1 MFSKANTSW
10 YLSIL
15 VHDSTGG
22 IGMYWYMYC
31 VCICSYVLMCFT
43 DTCWYILL
51 QPVTSGRAAAC
62 APACLRLLWGLRCM
76 YHTVGNSCAWLR
88 GHVLAQGDSQRALS
102 CFLGLLPCG
111 RQHSAS
117 PRLLGP
123 SRFWCSVAHST
134 ESIQE
139 TKLAHQGAQS
149 RDRGPRLFG
158 HTCAL
163 ICINMY
169 WYVSRVYWYVYTC
182 TGMYPY
188 VFVCIGM
195 FFGMYCFLMWSRKI
209 SGWNCKIV
217 LHVMHIMHSGCVQ
230 CKFDVN

>member
-1 MFSKANTSW
+1 MIHTFATCNLRAGSCVRAS
-10 YLSIL
+10 LPEVPLGPRMHVS
-15 VHDSTGG
+15 H
-22 IGMYWYMYC
+22 YC
-31 VCICSYVLMCFT
+31 
-43 DTCWYILL
+43 
-51 QPVTSGRAAAC
+51 Q
-62 APACLRLLWGLRCM
+62 
-76 YHTVGNSCAWLR
+76 VGNSCAWLR
-88 GHVLAQGDSQRALS
+88 GHVLAQRDRQRALS
-102 CFLGLLPCG
+102 CFLGRLPCG

-163 ICINMY
+163 VCINMY
-169 WYVSRVYWYVYTC
+169 WYVSRVYWYVYTR

-195 FFGMYCFLMWSRKI
+195 FFGMYYFLM
-209 SGWNCKIV
+209 
-217 LHVMHIMHSGCVQ
+217 
-230 CKFDVN
+230 

>member
-1 MFSKANTSW
+1 MYLFVCFNVFDRYMLIHTFATCDLRAGCCVRTS
-10 YLSIL
+10 LPE
-15 VHDSTGG
+15 V
-22 IGMYWYMYC
+22 
-31 VCICSYVLMCFT
+31 
-43 DTCWYILL
+43 
-51 QPVTSGRAAAC
+51 P
-62 APACLRLLWGLRCM
+62 WGLRCM

-149 RDRGPRLFG
+149 GDRGPRLFG
-158 HTCAL
+158 HACAL
-163 ICINMY
+163 VCINMY

-188 VFVCIGM
+188 VFVYIGM
-195 FFGMYCFLMWSRKI
+195 FFGMYCFLM
-209 SGWNCKIV
+209 
-217 LHVMHIMHSGCVQ
+217 
-230 CKFDVN
+230 